1 MVANALLHPH
11 RKPSIRTC
19 LSGIAVFAASVAA
32 LALSGGP
39 AAAREV
45 WSARSGQVVFTF
57 NVPQMHDLGIE
68 IEIAGTTQARD
79 QDIYIEHPQWA
90 FAIRAGSDLQFVT
103 EHGIALPG
111 GDVTGSIRIDGTITL
126 RDRATGKTTRF
137 SDLEIGKVAEPITH
151 EEDQGETAPL
161 YLRSAGSKLVFVE
174 LIQSMFDFRPKDK
187 VLRVHYLNARISSA
201 WARAIGRPEL
211 AGWVLGMGEIRAA
224 SELLST
230 SPDSKPAYQPKFAGG
245 IKDVSL
251 SALSSIQSAGH
262 AGTFPTGQVAL
273 SMSTTS
279 CNVGAVDVPWLAPM
293 EEDHPLIHMALYR
306 LMNGRFEQ
314 IGVSWMKHGF
324 FALSNP
330 GCIGPCVNPSDGSY
344 LAISC
349 NDTYGVSNN
358 QDRNYLG
365 PRDEVNPFTGRWTC
379 SGSHFSGGVADC
391 SRRHGSG
398 GHGVLDH
405 RLVVNDADL
414 ANAGATYYYEGWY
427 IVRGDENL
435 PNNWASRACTMSWN
449 GTAWVFSTPSGGNAI
464 RPDAALTRW
473 GDQSTL
479 FNVAA
484 DDGEA
489 LLAVTT
495 TDLGGGIY
503 HYEYA
508 LLNQTSDRQV
518 SSFSIPVEGVAGITN
533 IGFHDH
539 DGTGANDWVG
549 TVKSGRLVWEMQAD
563 PNAETVEFGYMV
575 NFRFDAAAAPADLDA
590 TLGLFKPGIGSE
602 VTAPTRGPTNVTV
615 SVGDPAAGMPRLVA
629 IRPNPFNRSANISYS
644 LGAPGAMKLEIY
656 DSAGRRIRTLVE
668 ETGTAGVHTISWDGT
683 GEGGGRVAAG
693 VYHARLRAG
702 SITTSKSVVMTN

>member
-1 MVANALLHPH
+1 MVVRPLHHP
-11 RKPSIRTC
+11 RRNPSIRKR
-19 LSGIAVFAASVAA
+19 LLGVAA
-32 LALSGGP
+32 FAVAVASLALSGGS
-39 AAAREV
+39 ASAREV
-45 WSARSGQVVFTF
+45 RSARSGQVVFTF
-57 NVPQMHDLGIE
+57 NVPQMHDLGID
-68 IEIAGTTQARD
+68 IEIAGTTRARD
-79 QDIYIEHPQWA
+79 EDIYIEHPQWA
-90 FAIRAGSDLQFVT
+90 FPIRAGSDLRFVT

-111 GDVTGSIRIDGTITL
+111 GDVTGSIFIDGSITL
-126 RDRATGKTTRF
+126 RDRASGKTTRF
-137 SDLEIGKVAEPITH
+137 VDLEIGRIAEPSTR

-161 YLRSAGSKLVFVE
+161 FLRSAGSKLVFVD
-174 LIQSMFDFRPKDK
+174 LIQSMFDFRPKDN

-224 SELLST
+224 SELVST
-230 SPDSKPAYQPKFAGG
+230 SPDLKPAYVPKFAGG
-245 IKDVSL
+245 LKDVSL
-251 SALSSIQSAGH
+251 SALSSIQSVGH

-279 CNVGAVDVPWLAPM
+279 CNVGEVDVPWLAPM
-293 EEDHPLIHMALYR
+293 QEDHPLIHMAIYR

-330 GCIGPCVNPSDGSY
+330 GCTGPCMNPSDGSY
-344 LAISC
+344 LAVSC

-365 PRDEVNPFTGRWTC
+365 PREEVNPYTGTWTC

-391 SRRHGSG
+391 LRRHGSG

-405 RLVVNDADL
+405 RLIANDADL

-427 IVRGDENL
+427 IVRGDES

-449 GTAWVFSTPSGGNAI
+449 GTAWQFTTPTTGNAI

-473 GDQSTL
+473 GDQSTQ

-495 TDLGGGIY
+495 TDLGGGIF

-508 LLNQTSDRQV
+508 LLNRNSDRQIR
-518 SSFSIPVEGVAGITN
+518 SFSIPVEGVANITN
-533 IGFHDH
+533 VGFHDN
-539 DGTGANDWVG
+539 DGAGANDWASE
-549 TVKSGRLVWEMQAD
+549 VKNGKITWEMQAD
-563 PNAETVEFGYMV
+563 PNGEALEFGYMN
-575 NFRFDAAAAPADLDA
+575 NFRFDADAAPADVDI
-590 TLGLFKPGIGSE
+590 TMGLFKPGVGTE
-602 VTAPTRGPTNVTV
+602 VSTPSRGPTNVVV
-615 SVGDPAAGMPRLVA
+615 SVGDPSVGMPRLVA
-629 IRPNPFNRSANISYS
+629 IRPNPFNRSASISYS

-656 DSAGRRIRTLVE
+656 DSAGRRIKTLVE
-668 ETGTAGVHTISWDGT
+668 ETGTAGVHNVSWDGT
-683 GEGGGRVAAG
+683 GEGGARVAAG
-693 VYHARLRAG
+693 VYHARLQAG